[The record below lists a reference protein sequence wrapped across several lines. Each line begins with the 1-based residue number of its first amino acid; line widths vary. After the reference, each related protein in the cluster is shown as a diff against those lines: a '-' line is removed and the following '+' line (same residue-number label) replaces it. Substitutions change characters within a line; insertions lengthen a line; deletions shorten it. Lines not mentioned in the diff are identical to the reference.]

1 MWRDER
7 LHRNVS
13 TLDAKEN
20 LKVLRELKPKKSL
33 VENEMTYGFIPQD
46 VEKHSKDLVNKK
58 PSFLELPTPINAQT
72 MTFLVKLDA
81 PCSGLF
87 ENRGVIF
94 KDCGEFKIKEVID
107 GQNFTVDLEERT
119 LPPVVRL
126 THVEVYDMKS
136 FDKDIVTTMTVSAL
150 QEIDRDV
157 QTMKGSIL
165 DDSRLKTLNV
175 RISLLENIV
184 ASITKR
190 LESLENL

>member
-20 LKVLRELKPKKSL
+20 VKVLRELKPKKS
-33 VENEMTYGFIPQD
+33 VVQNEVTYGFIPQD
-46 VEKHSKDLVNKK
+46 VEKHSKGLVNKSQ
-58 PSFLELPTPINAQT
+58 SFLELPTPISGKT

-94 KDCGEFKIKEVID
+94 TDCGKFKIKEVID
-107 GQNFTVDLEERT
+107 DQNFTVDLEERT

-150 QEIDRDV
+150 QEIDKEV
-157 QTMKGSIL
+157 QTLKGSIL

-175 RISLLENIV
+175 RIGLLENIV
-184 ASITKR
+184 ASISKR

>member
-20 LKVLRELKPKKSL
+20 VKVLRELKPKKS
-33 VENEMTYGFIPQD
+33 VVQNEVTYGFIPQD
-46 VEKHSKDLVNKK
+46 VEKLSKGLVNKSQ
-58 PSFLELPTPINAQT
+58 SFLELPTPISAQT
-72 MTFLVKLDA
+72 MTFLVKLEA
-81 PCSGLF
+81 PCQSLL
-87 ENRGVIF
+87 EKRRVILG
-94 KDCGEFKIKEVID
+94 DRGEFKIKEVID
-107 GQNFTVDLEERT
+107 EQNFTVDLEERT
-119 LPPVVRL
+119 LPPIVQL

-150 QEIDRDV
+150 QEIDKEV
-157 QTMKGSIL
+157 QTLKGSIL

>member
-20 LKVLRELKPKKSL
+20 VKVLRELKPKKSL
-33 VENEMTYGFIPQD
+33 VGNEMTYGFIPQD

-58 PSFLELPTPINAQT
+58 QSFLELSTPINAQT

-81 PCSGLF
+81 PCQGLF
-87 ENRGVIF
+87 EKRRVIF
-94 KDCGEFKIKEVID
+94 TDCGEFKIKEVID
-107 GQNFTVDLEERT
+107 EQNFTVDLEERT
-119 LPPVVRL
+119 LPPMVQL

-150 QEIDRDV
+150 QEIDKEV
-157 QTMKGSIL
+157 QTLKGSIL